1 MINLNAVKSS
11 GGGKPNYNKVDIKYK
26 TYLDYLRVLSAFC
39 VVVIHALGDKY
50 SYCVEFKSAAWYYIA
65 FFGSLVRFAVP
76 IFFMI
81 SGALFLNPNKNISTK
96 NLWLKNILRLIV
108 SFFIW
113 DVFYAILLT
122 KDSFALSIDYLK
134 LIFYNTV
141 QFRYHLWFI
150 PSLVFLY
157 MLTPVFRCITTEN
170 NKKVVKYLLILNF
183 IAICITSGLEFA
195 SLFNVPG
202 SFVGLIK
209 IFAPIGLLTNY
220 SFYFF
225 AGFYLDNYTFSSFK
239 TKFIIWIGLIA
250 LVLSPI
256 INIVMSL
263 FVKTGL
269 MINGDYLHILTC
281 LAALAL
287 FLLFKGSKLCNKENK
302 FIKSCA
308 GCSYGI
314 YLIHVFIIVT
324 IQEIIPQTIALSNW
338 MYLYFPCVTVVTFFI
353 SYLITYLIKL
363 IFRKYSKWFV

>member
-1 MINLNAVKSS
+1 
-11 GGGKPNYNKVDIKYK
+11 
-26 TYLDYLRVLSAFC
+26 VLSAFC
-39 VVVIHALGDKY
+39 VVLIHVLGDKY
-50 SYCVEFKSAAWYYIA
+50 SYCVEFKSAAWYYITI
-65 FFGSLVRFAVP
+65 FGSLIRFAVP

-108 SFFIW
+108 SFFFW
-113 DVFYAILLT
+113 DILYAIFLT
-122 KDSFALSIDYLK
+122 KDNFAVTFGYLK

-150 PSLVFLY
+150 PALVFLY
-157 MLTPVFRCITTEN
+157 MLTPIFRSITTEN
-170 NKKVVKYLLILNF
+170 NKKVVKYILLLNF

-195 SLFNVPG
+195 NLFNIPSSLVE
-202 SFVGLIK
+202 LIK

-225 AGFYLDNYTFSSFK
+225 AGFYLDNYTFSNFK
-239 TKFIIWIGLIA
+239 TKLIIWAGLVA

-263 FVKTGL
+263 IVKIGL
-269 MINGDYLHILTC
+269 MVNEGYLHALTC
-281 LAALAL
+281 LAALAI
-287 FLLFKGSKLCNKENK
+287 FLLFKESKVCNKENK
-302 FIKSCA
+302 YIKSCA
-308 GCSYGI
+308 NCSYGI

-324 IQEIIPQTIALSNW
+324 IQKIISQNIALSNW
-338 MYLYFPCVTVVTFFI
+338 MYLYFPCVTVITFFI

-363 IFRKYSKWFV
+363 IFRKYSKWIV